1 MINLRK
7 IREEHGLTRQDMA
20 SKMKVSVSAYGR
32 RERGEVALT
41 DTDIRMLVNILQVS
55 YDELFKE

>member
-1 MINLRK
+1 
-7 IREEHGLTRQDMA
+7 MA